1 MTKKT
6 TIKYISDLMNNPG
19 RLTAGDQGSI
29 GGLRQSFPYFVP
41 VRYLDAVTLHR
52 ESPYSPAMLSA
63 ISPYMGNW
71 ILFSDF
77 MDASLQV
84 AANEIADN
92 SSLQGPEK
100 LHEVV
105 EETSIPSEQDSITV
119 TDDIVDEIPSPASMT
134 AVVEEAN
141 SEIAAID
148 AVSYIRELSDVVANA
163 AVVADVEIATENE
176 AAIITP
182 AIAPEEAVI
191 VDEQAII
198 EDILP
203 EDIQVMEQISGE
215 EIILPVIAEVE
226 VAIATEPAVIE
237 DKTPEEHQAIDN
249 SAATAEILPTEIS
262 VEEDTNAQQT
272 ATVTTS
278 TENNN
283 EPEQLVTSNTA
294 EVMAETNIIDN
305 VADTSTTDIEEEHK
319 NFWSQ
324 GDEASNTTTTEA
336 NTLSSVAAP
345 IPDQLPIKKT
355 PAPEPTAQSQVPDEE
370 FRPTQHTRQ
379 EKPLI
384 YPIYTED
391 YFLQQG
397 EKISP
402 VLPTDIDSLK
412 TAETAEEAAKSLMVM
427 MSFSEWLLH
436 FKSSTEKQKE
446 ETKDQRALKT
456 MWQKEKLAAA
466 IEEENEE
473 IPENVFEMAVNSIT
487 KEDGLASESLADIYI
502 KQGKLDK
509 AIDMYR
515 KLSLRNPQKNAYFAR
530 KIEEILKEKQ
540 L

>member
-1 MTKKT
+1 
-6 TIKYISDLMNNPG
+6 
-19 RLTAGDQGSI
+19 
-29 GGLRQSFPYFVP
+29 
-41 VRYLDAVTLHR
+41 
-52 ESPYSPAMLSA
+52 
-63 ISPYMGNW
+63 MGNW

-84 AANEIADN
+84 AANEITN
-92 SSLQGPEK
+92 TSSLQETEK
-100 LHEVV
+100 LTEAVP
-105 EETSIPSEQDSITV
+105 ETNILPEQDSVSITEDV
-119 TDDIVDEIPSPASMT
+119 VAETPSPASMT
-134 AVVEEAN
+134 AVVEETN
-141 SEIAAID
+141 TEIAA
-148 AVSYIRELSDVVANA
+148 SDVRDQSEVVTIA
-163 AVVADVEIATENE
+163 AVVADVEIAPEKE
-176 AAIITP
+176 AALITP
-182 AIAPEEAVI
+182 TIAPEKAVTT
-191 VDEQAII
+191 DEQAIV

-203 EDIQVMEQISGE
+203 EYIQVMEPVSGE
-215 EIILPVIAEVE
+215 EITLPVIGEVE
-226 VAIATEPAVIE
+226 VAIAAEPVVIE
-237 DKTPEEHQAIDN
+237 DNTLEEYQAIDN
-249 SAATAEILPTEIS
+249 SAAIVEILPTEIS
-262 VEEDTNAQQT
+262 IGEVTNAEQT
-272 ATVTTS
+272 ATVTPS
-278 TENNN
+278 TENIK

-294 EVMAETNIIDN
+294 EVMAETNIIEN
-305 VADTSTTDIEEEHK
+305 TADSSTSDIEEEHK

-324 GDEASNTTTTEA
+324 GEDETIAPTKDD

-355 PAPEPTAQSQVPDEE
+355 PAPDTTAQSQLPEEE

-412 TAETAEEAAKSLMVM
+412 AAETAEEAAKSLMVM

>member
-1 MTKKT
+1 ME
-6 TIKYISDLMNNPG
+6 
-19 RLTAGDQGSI
+19 
-29 GGLRQSFPYFVP
+29 P
-41 VRYLDAVTLHR
+41 V
-52 ESPYSPAMLSA
+52 
-63 ISPYMGNW
+63 
-71 ILFSDF
+71 
-77 MDASLQV
+77 
-84 AANEIADN
+84 
-92 SSLQGPEK
+92 
-100 LHEVV
+100 
-105 EETSIPSEQDSITV
+105 
-119 TDDIVDEIPSPASMT
+119 
-134 AVVEEAN
+134 
-141 SEIAAID
+141 
-148 AVSYIRELSDVVANA
+148 
-163 AVVADVEIATENE
+163 
-176 AAIITP
+176 
-182 AIAPEEAVI
+182 
-191 VDEQAII
+191 
-198 EDILP
+198 
-203 EDIQVMEQISGE
+203 SGE
-215 EIILPVIAEVE
+215 EITLPVIGEVE
-226 VAIATEPAVIE
+226 VAIAAEPVVIE
-237 DKTPEEHQAIDN
+237 DNTLEEYQAIDN
-249 SAATAEILPTEIS
+249 SAAIVEILPTEIS
-262 VEEDTNAQQT
+262 IGEVTNAEQT
-272 ATVTTS
+272 ATVTPS
-278 TENNN
+278 TENIK

-294 EVMAETNIIDN
+294 EVMAETNIIEN
-305 VADTSTTDIEEEHK
+305 TADSSTSDIEEEHK

-324 GDEASNTTTTEA
+324 GEDETIAPTKDD

-355 PAPEPTAQSQVPDEE
+355 PAPDTTAQSQLPEEE

-412 TAETAEEAAKSLMVM
+412 AAETAEEAAKSLMVM